1 MRVLIASALVIVADQ
16 VSKYWI
22 KHNYVLHSTQEV
34 LGSFFKITYVEN
46 PGVAF
51 GISVGKYLP
60 FITLISVFAILLVVY
75 YLYQERH
82 KSLEIRLGLA
92 LILGGAIGNMIDR
105 CLMIFLPASYSGVVD
120 FIDIGFNHY
129 RWYIFNVADSA
140 VTVGIVLIMIHSLL
154 NQKNTVSASS

>member
-16 VSKYWI
+16 ISKYWI
-22 KHNYVLHSTQEV
+22 KQNYILHSTQEV
-34 LGSFFKITYVEN
+34 LGTFFKITYVEN

-51 GISVGKYLP
+51 GIRVGKYLP
-60 FITLISVFAILLVVY
+60 LITLISVFAILLVVY

-120 FIDIGFNHY
+120 FIDVGFNHH

-140 VTVGIVLIMIHSLL
+140 VTVGIVLIIIHSLL
-154 NQKNTVSASS
+154 NQKNIVSTSN